1 MFQYIPLIAGGT
13 LAITNAGDILF
24 GIIAFQFLPIMTIAA
39 LVYTY
44 FFRKTGHVYT
54 GAFLIAILIVWIV
67 VASQATHIAI

>member
-1 MFQYIPLIAGGT
+1 
-13 LAITNAGDILF
+13 
-24 GIIAFQFLPIMTIAA
+24 MTIAA